1 MSHCKF
7 EQPRHGSLGFLPRKR
22 AARARGKVKS
32 FPKDDASKPV
42 HLTAFLGYK
51 AGMTHIVRDLD
62 RPGSKMHKREIL
74 EAVTVLETPPMVVVG
89 VVGYVETPRGL
100 RSLTTVWAEHLS
112 EEIKRRFYKNW
123 YKSKK
128 KAFTKYAKKYAETTQ
143 SITRELERIKKYCSV
158 VRVLAHTQI
167 RKTPLTQKKAHLM
180 EIQINGGSVADKVEW
195 AREHFEKTV
204 DVKSVFE
211 QNEIVDVIGIT
222 KGKGVEGVTTRWGTK
237 RLPRKTHRGLRKVAC
252 IGAWHPSNV
261 GWTVARAGNNG
272 YMHRTQLNSKIYRIG
287 SGDDAKNGA
296 TDFDA
301 TEKRIT
307 PMGGFRRFY
316 KNWYKSKKKAF
327 TKYAKK
333 YAETT
338 QSITRELER
347 IKKYCSVVRVLA
359 HTQIRKTPLTQ
370 KKAHLMEIQIN
381 GGSVADKVEWAREHF
396 EKTVDVKSVFEQNEI
411 VDVIGITK
419 GKGVEGVTTRWGTK
433 RLPRKTH
440 RGLRKVACIGA
451 WHPSNVGWTVARAGN
466 NGYMHRT
473 QLNSKIYR
481 IGSGDDAKNGATDF
495 DATEKRITPMGGF
508 VRYGSVEND
517 YVMLNG
523 ATPGPVKR
531 VLTLRKSLFAHTSR
545 KALEPI
551 NLKWID
557 TSSKFGHG
565 RFQTSAEAKQFL
577 GTLKKDLE

>member
-307 PMGGFRRFY
+307 PMGGF
-316 KNWYKSKKKAF
+316 
-327 TKYAKK
+327 
-333 YAETT
+333 
-338 QSITRELER
+338 
-347 IKKYCSVVRVLA
+347 
-359 HTQIRKTPLTQ
+359 
-370 KKAHLMEIQIN
+370 
-381 GGSVADKVEWAREHF
+381 
-396 EKTVDVKSVFEQNEI
+396 
-411 VDVIGITK
+411 
-419 GKGVEGVTTRWGTK
+419 
-433 RLPRKTH
+433 
-440 RGLRKVACIGA
+440 
-451 WHPSNVGWTVARAGN
+451 
-466 NGYMHRT
+466 
-473 QLNSKIYR
+473 
-481 IGSGDDAKNGATDF
+481 
-495 DATEKRITPMGGF
+495 